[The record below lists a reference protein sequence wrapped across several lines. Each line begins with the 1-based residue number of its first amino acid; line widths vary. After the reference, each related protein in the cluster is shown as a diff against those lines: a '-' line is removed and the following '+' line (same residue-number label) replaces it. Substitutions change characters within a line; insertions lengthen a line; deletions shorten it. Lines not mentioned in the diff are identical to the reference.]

1 MLSNIFA
8 SHGTFVLILVEYLK
22 NIIINIKI
30 KKMLSNYYIDGKKNN
45 GLNSKIK
52 DPGKIYKILHNK
64 ILGNELKYNLS
75 WMGNQDSFGIDM
87 KKVWSKMCTF
97 LSHCKSIICIIL
109 ISILQDS
116 TYDIK
121 NELLKPPP

>member
-1 MLSNIFA
+1 
-8 SHGTFVLILVEYLK
+8 
-22 NIIINIKI
+22 
-30 KKMLSNYYIDGKKNN
+30 MLSNYTLTAKNN

-97 LSHCKSIICIIL
+97 LSHCKIIIFKIP
-109 ISILQDS
+109 IMILQDS
-116 TYDIK
+116 TYDIE
-121 NELLKPPP
+121 NEHLEPGSY

>member
-1 MLSNIFA
+1 MTA
-8 SHGTFVLILVEYLK
+8 
-22 NIIINIKI
+22 
-30 KKMLSNYYIDGKKNN
+30 KNN

-97 LSHCKSIICIIL
+97 LSHCKIIIFKIP
-109 ISILQDS
+109 IMILQDS
-116 TYDIK
+116 TYDIE
-121 NELLKPPP
+121 NEHLEPGS

>member
-1 MLSNIFA
+1 
-8 SHGTFVLILVEYLK
+8 
-22 NIIINIKI
+22 
-30 KKMLSNYYIDGKKNN
+30 MLSNYTLTAKNN

-52 DPGKIYKILHNK
+52 DPGKIYNILHNK

-97 LSHCKSIICIIL
+97 LSHCKIIICKIPIM
-109 ISILQDS
+109 ILQDS
-116 TYDIK
+116 TYDIE
-121 NELLKPPP
+121 NEHLEPGSYSHNLVILNEN

>member
-1 MLSNIFA
+1 
-8 SHGTFVLILVEYLK
+8 
-22 NIIINIKI
+22 
-30 KKMLSNYYIDGKKNN
+30 MLSNYYVDGKKNN

-121 NELLKPPP
+121 NWLLKPPPYVDRAW